1 MNQYRRSDAMYLL
14 SFFMVVICI
23 GTLLLSLP
31 AAWPAAGTAGVQ
43 DHPPLVDRLF
53 IATSAVCVTGLVTI
67 DTADFSRF
75 GQTVILLLIQ
85 IGGLGIISFT
95 SLLLIVPGRRLP
107 FRRLGTIRGFS
118 IDGVEFDP
126 VKIVRN
132 IVVFTI
138 LIEAIG
144 ALFIYLALPADA
156 CGAAGSMG
164 VVGSTGSSDES
175 RVFTA
180 VFHAVSAFCNAGFSV
195 FPDSL
200 EGFSDNAPLL
210 GIISFLIVTGG
221 IGFIVLQDISRKLR
235 GKRRTLSYHSKLIL
249 VVTSVLVLSGAAGY
263 LMLESGNTFAGMGAG
278 DKLVNAFF
286 QAVTPRTAG
295 FNAVPQASLR
305 QSSKLLTIIL
315 MFIGGAPGSIA
326 GGIKLSTAYLIL
338 VVMLK
343 RPDERGEINVF
354 KRRLSAGTINAAVM
368 YFLKALLILV
378 VAAGAL
384 SLIEGP
390 RGADSS
396 QLLFEVVSAFGTV
409 GLSLGYTSQLS
420 WAGKLV
426 IIATMFA
433 GRVGLIALAFPGRI
447 RREAPFVYPEADILL
462 G

>member
-1 MNQYRRSDAMYLL
+1 MYLL
-14 SFFMVVICI
+14 SFFMVIICI

-31 AAWPAAGTAGVQ
+31 AAWPASGLADAP

-67 DTADFSRF
+67 DTADFSLF
-75 GQTVILLLIQ
+75 GQTVILILIQ

-118 IDGVEFDP
+118 LDGVEYDP

-132 IVVFTI
+132 IVVFTL

-144 ALFIYLALPADA
+144 ALVIYLALPVEVAGVA
-156 CGAAGSMG
+156 GLAGAAGQ
-164 VVGSTGSSDES
+164 TGAKVALGKS
-175 RVFTA
+175 RAFIA
-180 VFHAVSAFCNAGFSV
+180 VFHSVSAFCNAGFSV

-200 EGFSDNAPLL
+200 EGFNGNAPLL

-235 GKRRTLSYHSKLIL
+235 GRRKVLSYHSKLIL
-249 VVTSVLVLSGAAGY
+249 IVTAVLVLTGATGF
-263 LMLESGNTFAGMGAG
+263 LILENGNTFAGMGTG
-278 DKLVNAFF
+278 DKLMNAFF
-286 QAVTPRTAG
+286 QAITPRTAG

-343 RPDERGEINVF
+343 RPDERGEINIF
-354 KRRLSAGTINAAVM
+354 KRRLSSETINAGVM
-368 YFLKALLILV
+368 YFLKALLLLV

-420 WAGKLV
+420 DAGKLV

-447 RREAPFVYPEADILL
+447 RRDAPFVYPEADILL

>member
-14 SFFMVVICI
+14 SFFMMVICI

-31 AAWPAAGTAGVQ
+31 AAWPGGAP
-43 DHPPLVDRLF
+43 DHPSVVDRLF

-67 DTADFSRF
+67 NTADFSLF
-75 GQTVILLLIQ
+75 GQVVILLLIQ
-85 IGGLGIISFT
+85 VGGLGIISFT

-132 IVVFTI
+132 IVVFTV

-144 ALFIYLALPADA
+144 ALGIYLALPA
-156 CGAAGSMG
+156 AA
-164 VVGSTGSSDES
+164 TGTAGES
-175 RVFTA
+175 RAFTA

-200 EGFSDNAPLL
+200 EGFNGNAPLL
-210 GIISFLIVTGG
+210 GMISFLIVTGG
-221 IGFIVLQDISRKLR
+221 IGFIVLQDISRRLR
-235 GKRRTLSYHSKLIL
+235 GKRKTLSYHSKLIL
-249 VVTSVLVLSGAAGY
+249 VVTSVLVLAGAAGF
-263 LMLESGNTFAGMGAG
+263 LMLESGNTFAGMGTG
-278 DKLVNAFF
+278 DKLMNALF
-286 QAVTPRTAG
+286 QSITPRTAG
-295 FNAVPQASLR
+295 FNSVPQASLR

-354 KRRLSAGTINAAVM
+354 RRRLSAGTINAAVM

-390 RGADSS
+390 RGAVSS

-409 GLSLGYTSQLS
+409 GLSLGYTPQLS
-420 WAGKLV
+420 VAGKLV

>member
-14 SFFMVVICI
+14 SFFMVIICI

-31 AAWPAAGTAGVQ
+31 AAWPAGAP

-118 IDGVEFDP
+118 VDGVEFDP
-126 VKIVRN
+126 IKIVRN
-132 IVVFTI
+132 IVVFTL
-138 LIEAIG
+138 LIEAVG
-144 ALFIYLALPADA
+144 AVIIYLALPAEMK
-156 CGAAGSMG
+156 GAGGATG
-164 VVGSTGSSDES
+164 VAAPG
-175 RVFTA
+175 RAFTA

-200 EGFSDNAPLL
+200 EGFSGNAPLL

-221 IGFIVLQDISRKLR
+221 IGFIVLQDISRRMR
-235 GKRRTLSYHSKLIL
+235 GKRRALSYHSKLIL
-249 VVTSVLVLSGAAGY
+249 VVSAVLVLSGAAAY
-263 LMLESGNTFAGMGAG
+263 LFLESGNTFAGMGAG
-278 DKLVNAFF
+278 DKLMNALF
-286 QAVTPRTAG
+286 QSVTPRTAG
-295 FNAVPQASLR
+295 FNAVPQGSLR

-343 RPDERGEINVF
+343 RPDERGEINIF

-409 GLSLGYTSQLS
+409 GLSLGYTSHLS

>member
-1 MNQYRRSDAMYLL
+1 MNHHRPSDAIYLL
-14 SFFMVVICI
+14 SFFIVVICI

-31 AAWPAAGTAGVQ
+31 AAWPAGAP
-43 DHPPLVDRLF
+43 DHPSLVDRLF
-53 IATSAVCVTGLVTI
+53 ISTSAVCVTGLVTI
-67 DTADFSRF
+67 DTADFSLF

-85 IGGLGIISFT
+85 VGGLGIISFT

-132 IVVFTI
+132 IVVFTFV
-138 LIEAIG
+138 IEALGAIG
-144 ALFIYLALPADA
+144 IYLALPAGVA
-156 CGAAGSMG
+156 QTGAGG
-164 VVGSTGSSDES
+164 VSGSSGLYGSGGVS
-175 RVFTA
+175 RAFTA

-200 EGFSDNAPLL
+200 ERFNDNAPLL
-210 GIISFLIVTGG
+210 GLISFLIVTGG
-221 IGFIVLQDISRKLR
+221 IGFIVLQDLSRKLR
-235 GKRRTLSYHSKLIL
+235 GTRKALSYHSKLIL
-249 VVTSVLVLSGAAGY
+249 VITAVLVLSGATSY
-263 LMLESGNTFAGMGAG
+263 FMLEYGNTFAGMGMG
-278 DKLVNAFF
+278 DKLMNALF
-286 QAVTPRTAG
+286 QAITPRTAG
-295 FNAVPQASLR
+295 FNAVPQADLI
-305 QSSKLLTIIL
+305 QASKLLTVVL

-343 RPDERGEINVF
+343 RPDDRGEINVF
-354 KRRLSAGTINAAVM
+354 KRRLSAGTINAGVM

-396 QLLFEVVSAFGTV
+396 QLLFELVSAFGTV
-409 GLSLGYTSQLS
+409 GLSLGYTAQLS

-433 GRVGLIALAFPGRI
+433 GRVGLIALAFPGRV
-447 RREAPFVYPEADILL
+447 RREDLFVYPEADILL

>member
-1 MNQYRRSDAMYLL
+1 MYLL

-31 AAWPAAGTAGVQ
+31 AAWPVGKP
-43 DHPPLVDRLF
+43 DHPQLVDRLF

-75 GQTVILLLIQ
+75 GQSVILLLIQ
-85 IGGLGIISFT
+85 VGGLGIISFT

-126 VKIVRN
+126 IKIVRN
-132 IVVFTI
+132 IVVFTVS
-138 LIEAIG
+138 IEAIG
-144 ALFIYLALPADA
+144 ALGIYLALPAEA
-156 CGAAGSMG
+156 TGAGG
-164 VVGSTGSSDES
+164 ES
-175 RVFTA
+175 RAFTA
-180 VFHAVSAFCNAGFSV
+180 LFHAVSAFCNAGFSV

-200 EGFSDNAPLL
+200 EGFNGNAPLL
-210 GIISFLIVTGG
+210 GIISFLIITGG

-235 GKRRTLSYHSKLIL
+235 GKRKALSYHSKLIL
-249 VVTSVLVLSGAAGY
+249 VVTVVLVLSGAAGY
-263 LMLESGNTFAGMGAG
+263 LVLESGNTFAGMGTG
-278 DKLVNAFF
+278 DKLMNALF
-286 QAVTPRTAG
+286 QSITPRTAG

-305 QSSKLLTIIL
+305 QPSKLLTIIF
-315 MFIGGAPGSIA
+315 MFVGGAPGSIA

-343 RPDERGEINVF
+343 RPDERGEINIF

-368 YFLKALLILV
+368 FFLKALLVLV

>member
-1 MNQYRRSDAMYLL
+1 MNQYRRSDALYLL
-14 SFFMVVICI
+14 TFFMVVICI

-31 AAWPAAGTAGVQ
+31 AAWPAGSP

-75 GQTVILLLIQ
+75 GQIVVLLLIQ
-85 IGGLGIISFT
+85 VGGLGIISFT
-95 SLLLIVPGRRLP
+95 SLLLIIPGRRLP

-126 VKIVRN
+126 IKIVRN

-138 LIEAIG
+138 VIEAVG
-144 ALFIYLALPADA
+144 ALGIYLVLPVDTT
-156 CGAAGSMG
+156 GAAASAGVPGVAMG
-164 VVGSTGSSDES
+164 PGGTGGN
-175 RVFTA
+175 RIFTA

-200 EGFSDNAPLL
+200 ESFNGNAPLL

-221 IGFIVLQDISRKLR
+221 IGFIVLQDISRRLR
-235 GKRRTLSYHSKLIL
+235 GKRKALSYHSKLIL
-249 VVTSVLVLSGAAGY
+249 TITSVLVVASATCFFI
-263 LMLESGNTFAGMGAG
+263 LEEGNTFEAMGTR
-278 DKLVNAFF
+278 DKLMNALF
-286 QAVTPRTAG
+286 QSITPRTAG
-295 FNAVPQASLR
+295 FNAVPQAELR
-305 QSSKLLTIIL
+305 QSSKLLTLVL

-409 GLSLGYTSQLS
+409 GLSLGYTAQLS

-426 IIATMFA
+426 VIATMFA
-433 GRVGLIALAFPGRI
+433 GRVGLIALAFPGRV
-447 RREAPFVYPEADILL
+447 RREALFVYPEADILL

>member
-14 SFFMVVICI
+14 SFFVVVICI

-31 AAWPAAGTAGVQ
+31 AAWPTAGPTAGPTDAP
-43 DHPPLVDRLF
+43 DHPLLVDRLF

-75 GQTVILLLIQ
+75 GQTVILMLIQ

-126 VKIVRN
+126 IKIVRN
-132 IVVFTI
+132 IVVFTL
-138 LIEAIG
+138 LIEAVGAIG
-144 ALFIYLALPADA
+144 IYLALPAEA
-156 CGAAGSMG
+156 TGLAEATGVAG
-164 VVGSTGSSDES
+164 ES

-200 EGFSDNAPLL
+200 EGFSGNAALL

-221 IGFIVLQDISRKLR
+221 IGFIVLQDISRRLR
-235 GKRRTLSYHSKLIL
+235 GKRKTLSYHSKLIL
-249 VVTSVLVLSGAAGY
+249 IVTTVLVLFGAASY
-263 LMLESGNTFAGMGAG
+263 LVLESSNTFAGMTAG
-278 DKLVNAFF
+278 DKLMNALF
-286 QAVTPRTAG
+286 QAITPRTAG
-295 FNAVPQASLR
+295 FNAVRQASLR

-338 VVMLK
+338 IVMLK

-354 KRRLSAGTINAAVM
+354 KRRLSAGTINAGVM

-390 RGADSS
+390 RGADAS

-409 GLSLGYTSQLS
+409 GLSLGYTPQLS

>member
-14 SFFMVVICI
+14 SFFMVIICI

-31 AAWPAAGTAGVQ
+31 AAWPAGAP

-75 GQTVILLLIQ
+75 GQTVIVLLIQ

-118 IDGVEFDP
+118 VDGVEFDP
-126 VKIVRN
+126 IKIVRN
-132 IVVFTI
+132 IVVFTL
-138 LIEAIG
+138 LIEAVG
-144 ALFIYLALPADA
+144 AVIIYLALPAEVKGA
-156 CGAAGSMG
+156 GEAAGAAAPG
-164 VVGSTGSSDES
+164 
-175 RVFTA
+175 RAFTA

-200 EGFSDNAPLL
+200 EGFSGNAPLL

-221 IGFIVLQDISRKLR
+221 IGFIVLQDISRRLR
-235 GKRRTLSYHSKLIL
+235 GKRRALSYHSKLIL
-249 VVTSVLVLSGAAGY
+249 VVTTVLVLSGAAGY
-263 LMLESGNTFAGMGAG
+263 LLLESGNTFADMGTG
-278 DKLVNAFF
+278 DKLMNALF
-286 QAVTPRTAG
+286 QSITPRTAG
-295 FNAVPQASLR
+295 FNAVTQASLR

-338 VVMLK
+338 VVMLR
-343 RPDERGEINVF
+343 RPDERGEINIF

-409 GLSLGYTSQLS
+409 GLSLGYTAQLS
-420 WAGKLV
+420 SAGKLV

-447 RREAPFVYPEADILL
+447 RRIAPFVYPEADILL